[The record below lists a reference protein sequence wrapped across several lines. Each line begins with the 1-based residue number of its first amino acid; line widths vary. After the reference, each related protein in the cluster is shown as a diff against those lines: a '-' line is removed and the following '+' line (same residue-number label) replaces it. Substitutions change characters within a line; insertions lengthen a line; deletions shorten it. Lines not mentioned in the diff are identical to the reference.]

1 MWNCLC
7 LRNYEKRWRKIAAS
21 MRKWRG
27 VTQIVYI
34 EQLWVDS
41 QKGSSMKHNKI
52 SKPMTRTLPIESA
65 VNIFFQLASCHI
77 WKCLQA
83 KPRQGWV
90 EGGLESNI
98 GPQFDVMVCGWLD
111 VGRQEDTVYINA
123 HWLHLLWEVVKPKCW
138 PNLKCELEREVWRNF
153 PVVIFTLFSPPYFCV
168 SKEGGEGSN
177 ICPPL
182 YLGFGLDQGF

>member
-52 SKPMTRTLPIESA
+52 SKPMTRASTYWKRCQHFLSVGELSYLEVSSSQATTGLGGGGAWIKYWSSIWCDGVWLTWRWKTRGYRSYQRSLTPSSLGGSQAQVLTRSELWTWTWGVEEFSRGYLNPI
-65 VNIFFQLASCHI
+65 
-77 WKCLQA
+77 
-83 KPRQGWV
+83 
-90 EGGLESNI
+90 
-98 GPQFDVMVCGWLD
+98 
-111 VGRQEDTVYINA
+111 
-123 HWLHLLWEVVKPKCW
+123 
-138 PNLKCELEREVWRNF
+138 F
-153 PVVIFTLFSPPYFCV
+153 PALFLR
-168 SKEGGEGSN
+168 
-177 ICPPL
+177 I
-182 YLGFGLDQGF
+182 